1 MLSKNKFDMAS
12 SSPLIGVILVD
23 CAKANAKEGLAI
35 ATERCGYGDD
45 TAQFQ
50 EALKSACGDMN
61 IAIDG
66 LSDLVDDKPTVL
78 TPELGEVVA
87 PDSPSEL

>member
-1 MLSKNKFDMAS
+1 MAS
-12 SSPLIGVILVD
+12 SSPLTGVILVD

-45 TAQFQ
+45 VAQFQ
-50 EALKSACGDMN
+50 AALKAACGDMN

-78 TPELGEVVA
+78 TPELGEIVA

>member
-1 MLSKNKFDMAS
+1 MAS
-12 SSPLIGVILVD
+12 SSPLTGVILVD

-45 TAQFQ
+45 IAQFQ
-50 EALKSACGDMN
+50 AALKAACSDMN
-61 IAIDG
+61 ITIDG
-66 LSDLVDDKPTVL
+66 LSDLDDKPTVL